1 MKVAVIGAGI
11 SGLATAMHLERAGVD
26 VTIYEARERVGGNLK
41 ERHVGTPWGQSSRL
55 TGLNGVRARHQAADR
70 V

>member
-26 VTIYEARERVGGNLK
+26 VTIYEA
-41 ERHVGTPWGQSSRL
+41 
-55 TGLNGVRARHQAADR
+55 
-70 V
+70 